1 VIGAALE
8 GIGVAYLYEEYV
20 ASLVADGRL
29 VSLLDKSALPVTDGF
44 FLFYPS
50 RRQNP
55 AALRA
60 FIEFLRT
67 ELRTQQ
73 APIVDLTRTSLR
85 GHAARESQDRVQ
97 TAPCETS

>member
-1 VIGAALE
+1 
-8 GIGVAYLYEEYV
+8 
-20 ASLVADGRL
+20 
-29 VSLLDKSALPVTDGF
+29 LPVTDGF

-60 FIEFLRT
+60 LIEFLRT

-73 APIVDLTRTSLR
+73 APIVDLTETGLR
-85 GHAARESQDRVQ
+85 GHAPRIS
-97 TAPCETS
+97 

>member
-1 VIGAALE
+1 VPNRTIYRVINDPELVINAALE

-20 ASLVADGRL
+20 ASLVANGHL
-29 VSLLDKSALPVTDGF
+29 VSLLENSVLPTTEGF

-50 RRQNP
+50 QRQNP

-67 ELRTQQ
+67 DLRKQH
-73 APIVDLTRTSLR
+73 APLIN
-85 GHAARESQDRVQ
+85 AAMPG
-97 TAPCETS
+97 A